1 MYSVLFFYI
10 PDSTG
15 IAVRVLLVDDK
26 TGWTEV
32 RFLKNKSEAWEKFK
46 EVKNLLERQSGCKV
60 KFLQPDR
67 GGEYIGEKFDDYLK
81 ELGIQRRL
89 TVKNT
94 PEQNGIAERKNRT
107 LLDIARCSLIQSKLP
122 LSFWAEAIA
131 NANYTKNRLP
141 SKSLQGKSPYE
152 LWHGKVPNIG
162 YFKTFGCEAFVWNNK
177 KNRDKFEPR
186 AVKDI
191 FLGYSDNSKAYR
203 VWLTEAKRVEISRS
217 VKFLENNALTPLK
230 EYIDFSPYDD
240 EVIKIDKECQTLRIP
255 APINS
260 EKLNMPESNDDVSL
274 EPELSIS
281 DEPINSEKINSKW
294 GRSRPK
300 LIRGTRGRPWKI
312 YATPQEVTN
321 ENNSQNSVDS
331 TDCAIFA
338 MGEISMES
346 ALKGES
352 SEDWLK
358 ALASEVKSILK
369 HDTFDLVKRTE
380 NMKLIGSRFILR
392 NKYGSDGKIKLKK
405 ARLVAQGFGQIPEVN
420 YCQNQTFSPVA
431 RLSSIRVLASLASKF
446 KAKIYQFDITTAYLN
461 GILEDEVYMNIPKY
475 FDLALETLIESEN
488 DEDLCKRAM
497 QRLVNIKKNNM
508 VCKLKKSLYGLK
520 QSGRCWFSRLKEIL
534 NNFGL
539 NNTKS
544 DPCVFHMKNNNKLTI
559 LTVYV
564 DDILMF
570 SEDTKM
576 VDLLHNHL
584 SKHFNVK
591 YDGIAKNCLGIE
603 FNQTNSK
610 IIMSQS
616 NYIKEL
622 LDRFNM
628 LECNTVSTP
637 MALGT
642 KLCPATTP
650 DDKLPYRELIGSLN
664 YLAVC
669 SRPDIAYSISKL
681 SQYLTCYDKS
691 HWLAAKRVLRYLKK
705 TINYGLVF
713 ELDDKVVYEYSD
725 SDWGNS
731 QEDRKSYSGYCFMLS
746 NSVISWESRKQ
757 KTVALSST
765 ESEYMSLSD
774 SCKEA
779 LYLQKLLSELDLGI
793 LCKQITINVD
803 NNSAIKLAENSL
815 FHSRTKHIDIRHHFI
830 RDVLEDGKIAVKHVS
845 TSKMGADILT
855 KPLGSLKHYECLKIL
870 NVTDLSLL

>member
-1 MYSVLFFYI
+1 M
-10 PDSTG
+10 
-15 IAVRVLLVDDK
+15 
-26 TGWTEV
+26 
-32 RFLKNKSEAWEKFK
+32 
-46 EVKNLLERQSGCKV
+46 
-60 KFLQPDR
+60 
-67 GGEYIGEKFDDYLK
+67 
-81 ELGIQRRL
+81 
-89 TVKNT
+89 
-94 PEQNGIAERKNRT
+94 
-107 LLDIARCSLIQSKLP
+107 
-122 LSFWAEAIA
+122 
-131 NANYTKNRLP
+131 
-141 SKSLQGKSPYE
+141 
-152 LWHGKVPNIG
+152 
-162 YFKTFGCEAFVWNNK
+162 
-177 KNRDKFEPR
+177 
-186 AVKDI
+186 
-191 FLGYSDNSKAYR
+191 
-203 VWLTEAKRVEISRS
+203 
-217 VKFLENNALTPLK
+217 
-230 EYIDFSPYDD
+230 
-240 EVIKIDKECQTLRIP
+240 
-255 APINS
+255 
-260 EKLNMPESNDDVSL
+260 
-274 EPELSIS
+274 
-281 DEPINSEKINSKW
+281 
-294 GRSRPK
+294 
-300 LIRGTRGRPWKI
+300 
-312 YATPQEVTN
+312 
-321 ENNSQNSVDS
+321 
-331 TDCAIFA
+331 
-338 MGEISMES
+338 
-346 ALKGES
+346 
-352 SEDWLK
+352 
-358 ALASEVKSILK
+358 
-369 HDTFDLVKRTE
+369 
-380 NMKLIGSRFILR
+380 
-392 NKYGSDGKIKLKK
+392 
-405 ARLVAQGFGQIPEVN
+405 
-420 YCQNQTFSPVA
+420 
-431 RLSSIRVLASLASKF
+431 LSSLAAKF

-488 DEDLCKRAM
+488 DEDLGKRAK
-497 QRLVNIKKNNM
+497 QILVNIKRNNM

-520 QSGRCWFSRLKEIL
+520 QSGRCCFSRLNEIL
-534 NNFGL
+534 HDFGL

-544 DPCVFHMKNNNKLTI
+544 NPCVFHMKNNNKLTI

-570 SEDTKM
+570 SEDPKM
-576 VDLLHNHL
+576 IDFLHNHL

-610 IIMSQS
+610 ITMSQS

-622 LDRFNM
+622 LDRYNM

-642 KLCPATTP
+642 KLCTGTTS

-669 SRPDIAYSISKL
+669 TRPDIAYSINKL

-713 ELDDKVVYEYSD
+713 ELDDKVVYGYSD

-731 QEDRKSYSGYCFMLS
+731 QEGRKSYSGCCFMLS

-779 LYLQKLLSELDLGI
+779 LYLHKLLSELDLGI

-830 RDVLEDGKIAVKHVS
+830 RDVLEDRKIAVKHVS